1 MPPWLRRFNI
11 YGDFWR
17 RYLALGVRFCPWF
30 LEPVI
35 IPAFTAFFYLL
46 CGGQRRAVQGNL
58 RALFPADDAWAIHRR
73 AFAVF
78 LNFAWVLTDSAHQR
92 SGDDVID
99 WEVAGQERLAELGKL
114 PGAAMIFTAHM
125 GSYDLAAPLFV
136 EKLRRRLHTVRA
148 PERVAETQE
157 YATQDRPTGNA
168 IDDQFVV
175 HYNTPGSMLAV
186 ELTKVLQAGEVLAV
200 QGDRVMFDV
209 SPMPVP
215 FSKDYNWRLPKGP
228 CVLAA
233 VARCPI
239 YPLFVIRVGWR
250 RYRIEARP
258 EFRWETA
265 SPNRRDSQRELE
277 EWWSQCLRE
286 VIETHWNQWFVFEP
300 AFEKR
305 NAPEGGPPA
314 T

>member
-1 MPPWLRRFNI
+1 MRSWLRRFNI

-17 RYLALGVRFCPWF
+17 RYLSLGVCYCPWF

-35 IPAFTAFFYLL
+35 MPAFSFFFYLL
-46 CGGQRRAVQGNL
+46 CGGQRRAVQQNL
-58 RALFPADDAWAIHRR
+58 RVLFPADSWWRNHRR

-78 LNFAWVLTDSAHQR
+78 LNFSWVLTDSAHQR
-92 SGDDVID
+92 VGDEVID
-99 WEVAGQERLAELGKL
+99 WEVAGQERLAALGEMQ
-114 PGAAMIFTAHM
+114 GAAMIFTAHM
-125 GSYDLAAPLFV
+125 GSYDLAAPLFI
-136 EKLRRRLHTVRA
+136 ERLHRRLHTVRA
-148 PERVAETQE
+148 PERMAETQE
-157 YATQDRPTGNA
+157 YATQNKVPTGTA
-168 IDDQFVV
+168 DSQFVV

-215 FSKDYNWRLPKGP
+215 FTDDYDWRLPKGP

-239 YPLFVIRVGWR
+239 FPIFVFRVGWR
-250 RYRIEARP
+250 RYRIEAMP
-258 EFRWETA
+258 EFRWEAA
-265 SPNRRDSQRELE
+265 SSNRRNAQREVE
-277 EWWSQCLRE
+277 VWWSQCLRG
-286 VIETHWNQWFVFEP
+286 VIEAHWDQWFVFEP

-305 NAPEGGPPA
+305 CNDGGSPA
-314 T
+314 A